1 MIGMLGYIFICTT
14 AILGYAVYN
23 LLRKVEILEEEL
35 LNTIDEIL
43 DVRFKVSTAL
53 KEMRDVDS
61 REAFE
66 KDDEVGS
73 VFAGLKEIVEELGE
87 NTNEA

>member
-14 AILGYAVYN
+14 AILGYATYN
-23 LLRKVEILEEEL
+23 LLIKVEVLEEEL
-35 LNTIDEIL
+35 LDTIDEVL
-43 DVRFKVSTAL
+43 DVKFKTRKAL
-53 KEMRDVDS
+53 EEMRDIDS

-66 KDDEVGS
+66 KDDDVGS

-87 NTNEA
+87 KTNEA

>member
-1 MIGMLGYIFICTT
+1 MIGILGYVFICTT

-23 LLRKVEILEEEL
+23 LLIKVEILEEEL
-35 LNTIDEIL
+35 LDTIDEVL
-43 DVRFKVSTAL
+43 DVRFKVNVAL

-61 REAFE
+61 RDAFE

-87 NTNEA
+87 QTNEA